1 MSHGRSSSHV
11 RSHKKLHGWFPD
23 QNQWNEKLYPFWEK
37 GDPRWN
43 NCWRGGKVE
52 ARLTSD
58 SPALVGSNVTFA
70 VILQFPRCQ
79 KEDNDSNIIYDRNC
93 RNDFPD
99 QYVYNWTKW
108 IDDCGW
114 ANCTSNNNHN
124 VFPDGRPF
132 PHHPGWRRKNFV
144 YLFHTLGQY
153 YQKTGGSSALVSINT
168 TNITLGKQMMMVSVY
183 RRGHRTYVPVATAS
197 VIYVVTDKIPLY
209 VNLSQKNDRNASDSV
224 FIKDSPITF
233 DVKIHDPSHYLNNS
247 AISYTWGYGDGSGIF
262 ISNSP
267 ISTHTYTLQG
277 NFSLN
282 LTVQAIIPVPC
293 GPATPTPPLPTSP
306 AGAGGAVWQAA
317 AAPAAGARAALSQR
331 IPPPPTPRITVPQG
345 LVLWLEQKNKMV
357 ESGQAGSEDVT
368 GIFPTSLRQESSWGK
383 TDGTVKLRG
392 TKYAGLL
399 MAGKRG
405 TKPAI
410 AHGPRCFKRV
420 WEPPD
425 APVAAVTAARLRQ
438 SSCPF
443 SLPATS
449 GSSVQ
454 HGTSLQLLE
463 FAGRGSFPSTGIT
476 KTHACKARACEMRHG
491 LLARNCAG
499 SISQPSTLIYTNKP
513 NSINT
518 SCNIYRYGH
527 YKTTISIVEGILQ
540 VNIIQMTNVQVTV
553 AQGENSLIDFVVT
566 CQGSLP
572 TDACTIVSDPTC
584 QESLGVVCNPV
595 EVTDQCLLTIRRAFN
610 EPGTYCV
617 NITLGDDT
625 SQALTSAL
633 ISVNG

>member
-1 MSHGRSSSHV
+1 MKGPCLLLLLLLGVLLLAEGVLHAAAKQFHDVMSHGRSSSHV

-93 RNDFPD
+93 RNDSSDFPD

-306 AGAGGAVWQAA
+306 GATTQNSTSSENKTEWTT
-317 AAPAAGARAALSQR
+317 PALTTK
-331 IPPPPTPRITVPQG
+331 PPSN
-345 LVLWLEQKNKMV
+345 LD
-357 ESGQAGSEDVT
+357 S
-368 GIFPTSLRQESSWGK
+368 PTS
-383 TDGTVKLRG
+383 
-392 TKYAGLL
+392 AGV
-399 MAGKRG
+399 MEYIPNAG
-405 TKPAI
+405 
-410 AHGPRCFKRV
+410 
-420 WEPPD
+420 
-425 APVAAVTAARLRQ
+425 
-438 SSCPF
+438 
-443 SLPATS
+443 
-449 GSSVQ
+449 
-454 HGTSLQLLE
+454 
-463 FAGRGSFPSTGIT
+463 
-476 KTHACKARACEMRHG
+476 
-491 LLARNCAG
+491 
-499 SISQPSTLIYTNKP
+499 
-513 NSINT
+513 
-518 SCNIYRYGH
+518 CNIYRYGH

-633 ISVNG
+633 ISVNGAPGSSSRTVEGFLIASGFLVMFVVVVTLLFYRRYKEYKPIERSAEQAVNREGLSVYFNNVKAVLFPGNNERDPLLKSKPGIV